1 MKPLPRAFALFYHYT
16 HVFEAHLNC
25 PYRFQT
31 TVESSCY
38 ERKKFNV
45 LLVFATVALKQFS
58 SNLQVAF
65 TRKDF
70 IPARFSQRPE
80 IKERDNQPPVRSHPR
95 HSLSFP
101 PTLCLFA
108 LRRTLQLARL
118 LKDKA
123 VEAQACYSLGNTY
136 TLLQDYERAIDYH
149 LKHLVIA
156 QDLNDRWRPLGEF
169 FFRCSCL

>member
-1 MKPLPRAFALFYHYT
+1 MSS
-16 HVFEAHLNC
+16 EAI
-25 PYRFQT
+25 Q
-31 TVESSCY
+31 
-38 ERKKFNV
+38 KKSFHSQNF
-45 LLVFATVALKQFS
+45 L
-58 SNLQVAF
+58 
-65 TRKDF
+65 
-70 IPARFSQRPE
+70 PARFFQRPE
-80 IKERDNQPPVRSHPR
+80 IKELDYQPPLRSHPT

-101 PTLCLFA
+101 PTLLLFA

-156 QDLNDRWRPLGEF
+156 QDLNDR
-169 FFRCSCL
+169 

>member
-1 MKPLPRAFALFYHYT
+1 MSFLLQSLFHYNYYLQICNTVDSDPRQAVNSRPLCAAQ
-16 HVFEAHLNC
+16 
-25 PYRFQT
+25 RFHSQ
-31 TVESSCY
+31 
-38 ERKKFNV
+38 
-45 LLVFATVALKQFS
+45 
-58 SNLQVAF
+58 
-65 TRKDF
+65 DF
-70 IPARFSQRPE
+70 VPARFFQRPE
-80 IKERDNQPPVRSHPR
+80 IRERDNQPPVRSHPR

-156 QDLNDRWRPLGEF
+156 QDLNDRYRPLGDF
-169 FFRCSCL
+169 SFHSTAS